1 MKIMKNTLL
10 VNLYAGPGAGK
21 CFTKGTKVLM
31 WNGETKNIEDITI
44 GDIVMGDDSTPRK
57 VLELH
62 QGNAPMYILHRGHSK
77 DIIVS
82 SNHILSLMRY
92 HVNKTWSYED
102 VSIEEYLAFSKKH
115 KHYSRLYKKEINYP
129 LKNTELK
136 IDPYYLGYWLG
147 DGLSNQLNRFCTADE
162 EVVNYCRNYAKKLG
176 LILKQHSYKNN
187 SICQTYCLSEGNIGD
202 HSKHPLS
209 KNLYNLINNKHIPI
223 EYKTATMKDRL
234 ELIAGLIDSDGS
246 ISRNSYDWINKN
258 YQLAY
263 DFYCIINS
271 CGLRAT
277 MKKCTKNCGDFTG
290 IYYRISI
297 TGDLKK
303 IPVKIKRKQAIVNIK
318 DTSKV
323 LRETFTVEPI
333 GNNDYYG
340 FTTDGNNRFMLDDCT
355 VVHNS
360 TGAAYIFSKLK
371 MAGIDSELVTE
382 YAKDRVWQGDQF
394 VLQHCQLYVTGKQ
407 CLKVAR
413 LLGKVDVIV
422 TDSPIAVG
430 AMYTDEKPYQDVCL
444 YEAKKYK
451 NTFNIFIDRKKDYN
465 PNGRNQT
472 FEEAKAIDQK
482 ILDFLDSNSIEYIR
496 ADGTVEGYDGIV
508 GMIIQRCIKE
518 KGIKGIYE

>member
-21 CFTKGTKVLM
+21 CFSKGTKVLM

-102 VSIEEYLAFSKKH
+102 VSIEEYFAFSKKH

-223 EYKTATMKDRL
+223 EYKTASMKDRL
-234 ELIAGLIDSDGS
+234 ELIAGLIDSDGG
-246 ISRNSYDWINKN
+246 ISKNSYDWINKN
-258 YQLAY
+258 YQLTY
-263 DFYCIINS
+263 DFYCIVNS

-277 MKKCTKNCGDFTG
+277 MKKCSKHCGDFSG

-303 IPVKIKRKQAIVNIK
+303 IPIKIKRKQAIVNIK

-323 LRETFTVEPI
+323 LREIFSVEPI
-333 GNNDYYG
+333 GNDDYYG

-413 LLGKVDVIV
+413 LLGKVDVII

-451 NTFNIFIDRKKDYN
+451 NTFNIFVNRKKDYN

-472 FEEAKAIDQK
+472 FEEAKAVDRK
-482 ILDFLDSNSIEYIR
+482 ILDFLDSNGIEYITV
-496 ADGTVEGYDGIV
+496 DGTIEGYDSIV
-508 GMIIQRCIKE
+508 KMIIKKTQNE
-518 KGIKGIYE
+518 

>member
-1 MKIMKNTLL
+1 
-10 VNLYAGPGAGK
+10 
-21 CFTKGTKVLM
+21 
-31 WNGETKNIEDITI
+31 
-44 GDIVMGDDSTPRK
+44 
-57 VLELH
+57 
-62 QGNAPMYILHRGHSK
+62 
-77 DIIVS
+77 
-82 SNHILSLMRY
+82 
-92 HVNKTWSYED
+92 
-102 VSIEEYLAFSKKH
+102 
-115 KHYSRLYKKEINYP
+115 
-129 LKNTELK
+129 
-136 IDPYYLGYWLG
+136 
-147 DGLSNQLNRFCTADE
+147 
-162 EVVNYCRNYAKKLG
+162 
-176 LILKQHSYKNN
+176 
-187 SICQTYCLSEGNIGD
+187 
-202 HSKHPLS
+202 
-209 KNLYNLINNKHIPI
+209 
-223 EYKTATMKDRL
+223 MKDRL
-234 ELIAGLIDSDGS
+234 ELIAGLIDSDGG

-277 MKKCTKNCGDFTG
+277 MKKCSKKCGDFTG

-303 IPVKIKRKQAIVNIK
+303 IPIKIKRKQAIVNIK

-323 LRETFTVEPI
+323 LRETFSVESI
-333 GNNDYYG
+333 GNDNYYG

-371 MAGIDSELVTE
+371 MAGIDSEYVSE

-422 TDSPIAVG
+422 TDSPIAIG

-451 NTFNIFIDRKKDYN
+451 NTFNIFINRQKKYN

-482 ILDFLDSNSIEYIR
+482 ILDFLDSNDVGYVI
-496 ADGTVEGYDGIV
+496 ADGTQEGYDYIV
-508 GMIIQRCIKE
+508 QEIIKRSNAQ
-518 KGIKGIYE
+518 